1 MSPEHDDPILSKDLL
16 ERFRERADRY
26 DRDNEFF
33 AEDFDELREA
43 GYLRAPVPEEF
54 GGPGHELAAVAREQR
69 RLAQYAPSTALALS
83 MHLYWTGSAADR
95 YRAGD
100 RSADWILRDVAAGE
114 VFAAG
119 HGEPGNDLALD
130 DSRTVAEPDGSG
142 GYRFT
147 GRKVFTS
154 LSPVWTRLGVHA
166 RDDSDP
172 EHPKLVHAFVD
183 RDDPGVTTE
192 PTWDT
197 LGVRATRSDDTV
209 LDGATAAPGR
219 VVGVQ
224 DIGGVPPLYITGI
237 FGWVLPLL
245 GNVYY
250 GIARRALDRAIE
262 SSTRR
267 RSLAL
272 GGQAQAHKS
281 VLQWNVADAE
291 IKLDAAFAQLEK
303 VTEDWVGGVDHG
315 PLWNKKLFA
324 AKEFAT
330 RTAREV
336 VDTALKTI
344 GASGLHRS
352 NEVERLY
359 RDVRSGEFHPP
370 NSESVHDVIGK
381 TALGLL

>member
-1 MSPEHDDPILSKDLL
+1 MSADHDDAILPKDQL

-26 DRDNEFF
+26 DRNNEFF
-33 AEDFDELREA
+33 VEDFEELRDA

-54 GGPGHELAAVAREQR
+54 GGPGHDVATVAREQR
-69 RLAQYAPSTALALS
+69 RLAQHAPSTALALS

-100 RSADWILRDVAAGE
+100 RSTDWILRDVAAGE

-119 HGEPGNDLALD
+119 HGEPGNDLAID
-130 DSRTVAEPDGSG
+130 DSRTSATPDGSG

-166 RDDSDP
+166 RDDSEP
-172 EHPKLVHAFVD
+172 AYPKLVHAFVE
-183 RDDPGVTTE
+183 RDDPGVATE
-192 PTWDT
+192 QTWDT

-209 LDGATAAPGR
+209 LNGATAGSGR

-224 DIGGVPPLYITGI
+224 DVGGVPPPYVSGI

-250 GIARRALDRAIE
+250 GIARRALDLAIE

-272 GGQAQAHKS
+272 GGQAQAHKP

-291 IKLDAAFAQLEK
+291 IKLDAALAQLEK
-303 VTEDWVGGVDHG
+303 VAEDWGRGVEHG

-336 VDTALKTI
+336 VDTSLRTI

-370 NSESVHDVIGK
+370 NSDSVHDVIGK

>member
-1 MSPEHDDPILSKDLL
+1 MSTDHDDAILPKDQL

-26 DRDNEFF
+26 DRNNEFF
-33 AEDFDELREA
+33 VEDFEELRDA

-54 GGPGHELAAVAREQR
+54 GGPGHDVAAVAREQR
-69 RLAQYAPSTALALS
+69 RLAQFAPSTALALS

-100 RSADWILRDVAAGE
+100 RSTDWILRDVAAGE

-119 HGEPGNDLALD
+119 HGEPGNDLAID
-130 DSRTVAEPDGSG
+130 DSRTAATPDGSG

-166 RDDSDP
+166 RDDSEP
-172 EHPKLVHAFVD
+172 ENPKLVHAFVD
-183 RDDPGVTTE
+183 RDDPGVATE
-192 PTWDT
+192 QTWDT

-209 LDGATAAPGR
+209 LNGATAGSGR

-224 DIGGVPPLYITGI
+224 DVGGVPPPYVNGI

-250 GIARRALDRAIE
+250 GIARRALDLAIE

-272 GGQAQAHKS
+272 GGQEQAHKP

-291 IKLDAAFAQLEK
+291 IKLDAVLAQLEK
-303 VTEDWVGGVDHG
+303 VAEDWVRGVDHG

-336 VDTALKTI
+336 VDTSLRTI

-370 NSESVHDVIGK
+370 NSDSVHDVIGK